1 MSLFLIS
8 CSQGI
13 LNATLLSWLL
23 LLKITCLHVSF
34 TAYENFY
41 KISKMY
47 CHLVLTFHFPI
58 FRMSECRNPTI
69 KHIFTYTLISPFI
82 STYVIDLFLGS
93 ISHSKIPLSPRAYP
107 SVIQHTFPTKSQ
119 LDSLSVCLSLSDL
132 GFNIL
137 PVDSYFDQVLGL
149 FHFLHLLCPT
159 PTSFGDY

>member
-1 MSLFLIS
+1 MLLLYLQQTSRTLLDIQPDVYKHVEKLQLSLFLMS

-82 STYVIDLFLGS
+82 STYVIDLFLES

-119 LDSLSVCLSLSDL
+119 LNSLSVCPCL
-132 GFNIL
+132 I
-137 PVDSYFDQVLGL
+137 
-149 FHFLHLLCPT
+149 
-159 PTSFGDY
+159 